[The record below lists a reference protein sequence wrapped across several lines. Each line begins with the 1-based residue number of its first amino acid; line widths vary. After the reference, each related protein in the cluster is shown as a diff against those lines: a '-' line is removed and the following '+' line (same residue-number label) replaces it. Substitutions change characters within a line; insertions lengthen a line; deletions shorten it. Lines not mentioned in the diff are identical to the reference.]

1 MSQSILVIGE
11 SGCGKSTAIAKLDA
25 QSTFL
30 INTIGKEL
38 PFKGSRKL
46 FTAYDAKTQKGNM
59 LATTNHDV
67 MIKILKGIDEKLTHI
82 KQVVIDDSQYIMSFE
97 FMKRAKEKGFDKFVE
112 IAQHY
117 FNVITT
123 AQALRNDLTVF
134 FLSHS
139 EDVGSNGNFKTKI
152 KTVGKMLDEKITI
165 EGLFTIVLHAQAR
178 KNEKKIEHYF
188 LTNSDGTT
196 TAKSPAGMFDLEIPN
211 DLSLVLQ
218 KVKAYYEG
226 E

>member
-1 MSQSILVIGE
+1 MSQSILIIGE
-11 SGCGKSTAIAKLDA
+11 SGVGKSTSIQKLDH
-25 QSTFL
+25 QTTFL

-46 FTAYDAKTQKGNM
+46 YTPYDPKTQKGNM
-59 LATTNHDV
+59 LATTNHET
-67 MIKILKGIDEKLTHI
+67 MKKILHGIDEKLTHI
-82 KQVVIDDSQYIMSFE
+82 KQCVIDDSQYVMSFE
-97 FMKRAKEKGFDKFVE
+97 FMKRAKEKGFDKYVE
-112 IAQHY
+112 LAQHY
-117 FNVITT
+117 FDVIRT
-123 AQALRNDLTVF
+123 AQSLRDDLTVF

-139 EDVGSNGNFKTKI
+139 EDTGSNGNYKTKI

-178 KNEKKIEHYF
+178 KNDKRIEHYF

-196 TAKSPAGMFDLEIPN
+196 TAKSPAGMFDQEIPN
-211 DLSLVLQ
+211 DLNFVLQ

>member
-11 SGCGKSTAIAKLDA
+11 SGVGKSTSMEKLDPK
-25 QSTFL
+25 STFL

-46 FTAYDAKTQKGNM
+46 YSPYDKTTQKGNT
-59 LATTNHDV
+59 LATTSHEV
-67 MIKILKGIDEKLTHI
+67 MIKILKGIDQQLTHF

-117 FNVITT
+117 FEVIRT
-123 AQALRNDLTVF
+123 AQSLRNDLTVF

-139 EDVGSNGNFKTKI
+139 EDVGSNGSMKTKI

-178 KNEKKIEHYF
+178 KHDKKIEHYF
-188 LTNSDGTT
+188 LTNSDGST

-211 DLSLVLQ
+211 DLNFVLQ
-218 KVKAYYEG
+218 RVKAYYEG